1 MATLLISENFPPRT
15 GGSSRWFWE
24 IYRRLPRAEI
34 VIAAGDDQQ
43 QEDFDRTHQL
53 RLIRLPLTSSDW
65 GFCSPLTLGWY
76 WSVFQS
82 LAAVVRSQ
90 GIDQI
95 HCGRTLPE
103 GWLAWMLKQRYRI
116 PYICYAH
123 GEEINT
129 SYVGQPSGV
138 LTSRQLRWMLRRV
151 MRGADFVIANSR
163 STKQILTNGWG
174 LSESKIRIMHPGVDT
189 QRFVPAERNEAERT
203 QLGWK
208 DRQVVLSVGRLDPRK
223 GHDQMILALHAIMK
237 TSPNVLYAIIGDGEQ
252 SEFLRALVD
261 REDLTDHVQFLGEL
275 NDDKLLS
282 CYQQCDLFVLP
293 NRQVG
298 NDIEGFGIVLL
309 EAQAC
314 GKAVVAGAS
323 GGTAETMRAP
333 DTGRVIS
340 CDDPVRLAAEVIELL
355 SDSDLR
361 SQMGKAGRQ
370 WVVERFGWSALS
382 RRAKDLFEH
391 KLAAGEGHA
400 LIPVRNIGSASKSP
414 SNSLG
419 KP

>member
-34 VIAAGDDQQ
+34 VIAAGNDPHQR
-43 QEDFDRTHQL
+43 EFDRTHEL
-53 RLIRLPLTSSDW
+53 RLSRLPLTSSDW
-65 GFCSPLTLGWY
+65 GFWNPLTLGWY

-82 LAAVVRSQ
+82 LAAIVRTQ

-103 GWLAWMLKQRYRI
+103 GWIGWMLKQRYRI

-129 SYVGQPSGV
+129 RYVDQPSGI

-189 QRFVPAERNEAERT
+189 QRFVPTERNEAERT
-203 QLGWK
+203 RLGWK
-208 DRQVVLSVGRLDPRK
+208 DRQVVVTVGRLEPRK
-223 GHDQMILALHAIMK
+223 GHDQMILALHAIK
-237 TSPNVLYAIIGDGEQ
+237 ETSPNVLYAIIGDGEQ

-275 NDDKLLS
+275 NDEKLLS

-298 NDIEGFGIVLL
+298 NDIEGFGMVLL

-314 GKAVVAGAS
+314 GKAVVAGDS
-323 GGTAETMRAP
+323 GGTAETLRNFG
-333 DTGRVIS
+333 TGRIVS
-340 CDDPVRLAAEVIELL
+340 CDSPDQLAAVVVELMNNA
-355 SDSDLR
+355 SLR
-361 SQMGKAGRQ
+361 AQMGQAGRN
-370 WVVERFGWSALS
+370 WVVEQFDWAVLAGRAEELFQNRFHDPA
-382 RRAKDLFEH
+382 RQFDIRATESSDR
-391 KLAAGEGHA
+391 
-400 LIPVRNIGSASKSP
+400 I
-414 SNSLG
+414 
-419 KP
+419 